1 MFSPSATAA
10 RGVSMELNAY
20 VQLLHLLPF
29 LKVISVVG
37 ALPHMG
43 THPAPAPLS
52 WHDIETISD
61 HCQGCSESVFFHY
74 VDPQDDIGMSIHWI
88 GFLL

>member
-1 MFSPSATAA
+1 MLSPSATAA

-20 VQLLHLLPF
+20 VQLLHLLPS

-52 WHDIETISD
+52 
-61 HCQGCSESVFFHY
+61 
-74 VDPQDDIGMSIHWI
+74 
-88 GFLL
+88 

>member
-20 VQLLHLLPF
+20 VQLLHLLPS

-37 ALPHMG
+37 TLPHMG

-52 WHDIETISD
+52 WHDITILTIAKD
-61 HCQGCSESVFFHY
+61 ALTQFFFITLILKMISAW
-74 VDPQDDIGMSIHWI
+74 VSTE
-88 GFLL
+88 